1 MKELFCSCKA
11 NNNEEYKKVIRAR
24 MKRMILLFV
33 IGIITL
39 VAALLPE
46 NMWTVSINEQMLGVY
61 SGIGVGLIVA
71 SVILWIKNKL
81 ILADEEK
88 LKESRLSN
96 TDERIQEISSKAL
109 RVAAIVLLIALYALG
124 LIGGLFYPVL
134 VKILLSMVFVFL
146 IAYLI
151 AYKIYEKR
159 M

>member
-1 MKELFCSCKA
+1 MKGLFCGCSA
-11 NNNEEYKKVIRAR
+11 NSNEEYKKVIKTR
-24 MKRMILLFV
+24 MKIMILLFV
-33 IGIITL
+33 IGNITL
-39 VAALLPE
+39 AVALLAK
-46 NMWTVSINEQMLGVY
+46 NIWTVSINEHMLGVY
-61 SGIGVGLIVA
+61 SGVGVGLMAA

-88 LKESRLSN
+88 LKKSRLSN
-96 TDERIQEISSKAL
+96 TDERIQEISNKAL
-109 RVAAIVLLIALYALG
+109 RVGTIVLLIALYALG